1 MTVNAAQSRTLIP
14 ALLLA
19 GLLVLRSTA
28 SHAQEAIG
36 SATTVVPQAE
46 GTQEG
51 QTRTLSAGSAVHAKD
66 LVHTGDSGI
75 ANLQFHDSSK
85 LSVGPKTEVLLD
97 KFVYDPKKSTGTV
110 AVEAA
115 RGSFRFVTG
124 PQSKRKPDPPPLQ
137 YWLPHVLRRC
147 SSSGSLAMLEAMR
160 RASSWGQPPH
170 RHAPACEIA
179 YMRQSYH
186 SSAALMGGQE
196 VKP

>member
-1 MTVNAAQSRTLIP
+1 MTLEMISYCGKGRDQSGGKG
-14 ALLLA
+14 LLLRQQP
-19 GLLVLRSTA
+19 RSLPGR
-28 SHAQEAIG
+28 E
-36 SATTVVPQAE
+36 
-46 GTQEG
+46 
-51 QTRTLSAGSAVHAKD
+51 
-66 LVHTGDSGI
+66 
-75 ANLQFHDSSK
+75 
-85 LSVGPKTEVLLD
+85 
-97 KFVYDPKKSTGTV
+97 
-110 AVEAA
+110 
-115 RGSFRFVTG
+115 
-124 PQSKRKPDPPPLQ
+124 PDPPPLQ

>member
-1 MTVNAAQSRTLIP
+1 MTVNAPQSRTWRP

-19 GLLVLRSTA
+19 GLLVLQSTA

-36 SATTVVPQAE
+36 NATAVVPQAE

-124 PQSKRKPDPPPLQ
+124 PQSKGVTYQIKTPFGTLGVR
-137 YWLPHVLRRC
+137 
-147 SSSGSLAMLEAMR
+147 G
-160 RASSWGQPPH
+160 
-170 RHAPACEIA
+170 
-179 YMRQSYH
+179 
-186 SSAALMGGQE
+186 
-196 VKP
+196 